1 MEKDK
6 GKHIIC
12 YKCKTIIDPTKA
24 ENAKYK
30 GSGKEEWVFCYNGK
44 FRYVHCPHCHK
55 ILNVENSDNVG
66 GYIADI
72 KAEIEILKNDKLY
85 TECLKYLEKK

>member
-1 MEKDK
+1 MDNNR
-6 GKHIIC
+6 GNHIIC
-12 YKCKTIIDPTKA
+12 YKCNTIFNPTEA
-24 ENAKYK
+24 EKAKYK
-30 GSGKEEWVFCYNGK
+30 GSMREDLMFSYNGK
-44 FRYVHCPHCHK
+44 FRYVHCPHCHE

-85 TECLKYLEKK
+85 TECLKYLENK

>member
-12 YKCKTIIDPTKA
+12 YKCNTIIDPTEA
-24 ENAKYK
+24 EKAKYR
-30 GSGKEEWVFCYNGK
+30 GPGKEEEFFCYSGK
-44 FRYVHCPHCHK
+44 FRYVYCPHCRE
-55 ILNVENSDNVG
+55 ILNVENSDDVS
-66 GYIADI
+66 GYIEYI
-72 KAEIEILKNDKLY
+72 KKQIEILKNDKLY